1 MAAVTQVEELIA
13 PSLEDLGYVIVR
25 IQMSGKE
32 TVTVQIMID
41 RLDEK
46 PVDVED
52 CATVSR
58 AVSAILDVEDPIEKA
73 YTLEVSSPGI
83 DRPLV
88 RQRDYARF
96 AGYEAKIELKYAV
109 ENQRRF
115 RGKLLGMVEDDVH
128 LEIDHQGERVEIA
141 LPFDDIDRAKL
152 VMSDA
157 LMEASKKAFDEAQA
171 EKNEA

>member
-1 MAAVTQVEELIA
+1 MASVAQLEELIA
-13 PSLEDLGYVIVR
+13 PTLEDLGYVVVR
-25 IQMSGKE
+25 IQMSGRD
-32 TVTVQIMID
+32 TVTVQIMVD

-46 PVDVED
+46 VIDVED

-58 AVSAILDVEDPIEKA
+58 ACSAIFDVDDPIEKA

-88 RQRDYARF
+88 RRRDYERF
-96 AGYEAKIELKYAV
+96 AGYEAKVELRYAI

-128 LEIDHQGERVEIA
+128 LEIEHQGQRVEIA
-141 LPFDDIDRAKL
+141 LPFDDIDQAKL
-152 VMSDA
+152 VMSDQ
-157 LMEASKKAFDEAQA
+157 LMADSKKELDAAKKQ
-171 EKNEA
+171 NEE